1 MINLDK
7 NDSIVTQILT
17 NVPTEFHAFFE
28 KALDA
33 GVSRQKFKMFK
44 CAIDNVE
51 SQ

>member
-7 NDSIVTQILT
+7 NDPIVTQILT
-17 NVPTEFHAFFE
+17 NVPTEFHAFLE
-28 KALDA
+28 EALDA